1 MSEKSESDEFEDDE
15 PVIQD
20 GDSDDDLER
29 VDRVFKDLDLAKRR
43 GQKVGDPAWRKLE
56 RLLEDKRTAE
66 LTSDIEDYPIGLE
79 DEDRDD
85 GEERDGPADEDGPD
99 EPLRKPE
106 P

>member
-1 MSEKSESDEFEDDE
+1 MSEKSESDEFEDDPE
-15 PVIQD
+15 AVIEDSD
-20 GDSDDDLER
+20 GDDDLER

-79 DEDRDD
+79 DEDDE
-85 GEERDGPADEDGPD
+85 GEGHD
-99 EPLRKPE
+99 EPLTE
-106 P
+106 PPGH